1 MNISL
6 DKMMAELNSSQSQ
19 TNGKAIHS
27 FLENEGEK
35 DLFMQLSPQQKN
47 EIQRIR
53 QESKSRCQNI
63 ISQVFFNHYDNRLI
77 FSNLKQVREP
87 FKIVIENLKALM
99 KNL

>member
-1 MNISL
+1 
-6 DKMMAELNSSQSQ
+6 MMAELNSSQSQ

-35 DLFMQLSPQQKN
+35 DLFMQLSPHQKN

-63 ISQVFFNHYDNRLI
+63 ISQVFLNHYGNRLI
-77 FSNLKQVREP
+77 SSNLKQVREL